1 MVTASFTATL
11 EVTKRLVEVMLTAKM
26 LVGLRAPEIARLMKV
41 PLLAKRLVELKVV
54 KKPLLLLTAPAK
66 RLVELTV
73 LKKPLV
79 EVKAVPAAV
88 LKVKAPAKFALPKML
103 K

>member
-26 LVGLRAPEIARLMKV
+26 LVGLKAPEIERLLKLA
-41 PLLAKRLVELKVV
+41 LLAKRLVDV
-54 KKPLLLLTAPAK
+54 T
-66 RLVELTV
+66 
-73 LKKPLV
+73 
-79 EVKAVPAAV
+79 AVPLAV

>member
-26 LVGLRAPEIARLMKV
+26 LVGLKAPEIERLLKLA
-41 PLLAKRLVELKVV
+41 LLAKRLVDVILV
-54 KKPLLLLTAPAK
+54 PL
-66 RLVELTV
+66 
-73 LKKPLV
+73 
-79 EVKAVPAAV
+79 AV
-88 LKVKAPAKFALPKML
+88 LKVRAPAKLALPKTL